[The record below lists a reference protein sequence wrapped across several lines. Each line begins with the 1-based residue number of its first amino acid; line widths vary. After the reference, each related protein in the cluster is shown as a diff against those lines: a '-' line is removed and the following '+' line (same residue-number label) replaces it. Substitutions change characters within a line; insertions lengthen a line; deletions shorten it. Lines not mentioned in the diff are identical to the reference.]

1 MANIKPLNN
10 KELAF
15 FCGQMATIVR
25 SGISALEAIGI
36 MQEDAEQDDVEVLS
50 EIENDMK
57 QSGSLAHAIAKT
69 KAFPNYCTQMISIGE
84 TTGNLDTIL
93 KDLADY
99 YVREDEIHT
108 AIKNAILYPAMMASI
123 ILVVVFVLLAK
134 VMPIFQTVFNQL
146 GTELTGTAKILLQIG
161 IILEKYAFVFMFALA
176 VGLFGI
182 LFCMKSKKTKSI
194 REKFCKQ
201 NAFMRQIQCKIS
213 ACHFAS
219 IMAIVL
225 HSGISADEGF
235 DIADRVNTNMDFQN
249 SLNKCKNRLREGM
262 SFGAAL
268 KRSGIFTGM
277 YARMTT
283 IGDRTGS
290 LENTMSDIADMY
302 EKDITET
309 IDNKIRAIEPIFII
323 LLSAVV
329 GIILLSVMIPLLS
342 IIASL

>member
-1 MANIKPLNN
+1 
-10 KELAF
+10 
-15 FCGQMATIVR
+15 
-25 SGISALEAIGI
+25 
-36 MQEDAEQDDVEVLS
+36 
-50 EIENDMK
+50 
-57 QSGSLAHAIAKT
+57 
-69 KAFPNYCTQMISIGE
+69 
-84 TTGNLDTIL
+84 
-93 KDLADY
+93 
-99 YVREDEIHT
+99 
-108 AIKNAILYPAMMASI
+108 
-123 ILVVVFVLLAK
+123 
-134 VMPIFQTVFNQL
+134 
-146 GTELTGTAKILLQIG
+146 
-161 IILEKYAFVFMFALA
+161 
-176 VGLFGI
+176 
-182 LFCMKSKKTKSI
+182 
-194 REKFCKQ
+194 
-201 NAFMRQIQCKIS
+201 MRQIQCKIS

-235 DIADRVNTNMDFQN
+235 DMADRVNTNMDFQN